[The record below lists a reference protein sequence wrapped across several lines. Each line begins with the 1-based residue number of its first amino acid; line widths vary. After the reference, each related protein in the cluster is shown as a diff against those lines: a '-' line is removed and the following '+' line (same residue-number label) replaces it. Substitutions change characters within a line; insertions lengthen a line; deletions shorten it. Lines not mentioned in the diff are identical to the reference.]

1 MNRREPIKVFP
12 GGKER
17 QMRERACD
25 WKRDD
30 DDRRRDD
37 DDGRRRH
44 DGDDR
49 CRRNKW

>member
-1 MNRREPIKVFP
+1 MNRRERIKVFR

-30 DDRRRDD
+30 DRRRDG